1 MTSLEGTFS
10 RLGMV
15 AAADGVA
22 SQAGA
27 FVLQR
32 GGNAV
37 DAAIATSA
45 AMAVVAPH
53 LCGMGG
59 DLFALVSENGVVSA
73 LDAAGRAGSGADAA
87 AMRNEGLTVMPLHG
101 DIRTVTVPGC
111 VAGWTELHR
120 RFGQISLDE
129 LLAPAIRLAKDGFAA
144 SPLLCGSLNRIN
156 PSLRENFSELIT
168 QVAGSGSLVCRPGVA
183 RTLRAIAVNG
193 SDAFYKG
200 EFGDGLLAIGHG
212 LFSPI
217 DMGNARATWVTPLV
231 AKIYDKNVYSIPAP
245 SQGYLTLASL
255 GLAQQL
261 DLPQNADDPHWAHLL
276 IECATAAGYDRP
288 DVLHERADLAEVV
301 RTRSQQINL
310 IDPNRASKRRRLG
323 ANGDTTYLCVVDS
336 QGMGVSLINS
346 NASGFGS
353 GLVEQLTGIN
363 LHNRGL
369 GFSLQQGHVAELA
382 PGHKPPHTLCPALI
396 TNNDGSLR
404 AVLGTMGG
412 DAQPQVLLQIITRL
426 LHNQQLNEPFSAI
439 NAGRWALRGPT
450 TGFDSWTGDQPAT
463 VQLEGH
469 APAQWLQQLAAYGHK
484 VELRGAYDSAFGHAH
499 GIIVRDDNTLVG
511 GADPRSV
518 VGSCVGI

>member
-1 MTSLEGTFS
+1 
-10 RLGMV
+10 MV
-15 AAADGVA
+15 AAADGLA

-27 FVLQR
+27 LVLQR
-32 GGNAV
+32 GGNAI

-87 AMRNEGLTVMPLHG
+87 AMRNEGLTSMPMHG
-101 DIRTVTVPGC
+101 DIRAVTVPGC

-129 LLAPAIRLAKDGFAA
+129 VLAPAIRLAEDGFAA
-144 SPLLCGSLNRIN
+144 SPLLCGSLRGII

-183 RTLRAIAVNG
+183 RTLRAIAANG

-200 EFGDGLLAIGHG
+200 EFGDGLLTIGHG

-217 DMGNARATWVTPLV
+217 DMDNARATWVTPLV

-245 SQGYLTLASL
+245 SQGYLTLTSL

-261 DLPQNADDPHWAHLL
+261 DLPQDADDPHWAHLL
-276 IECATAAGYDRP
+276 IECSTAAGYDRP
-288 DVLHERADLAEVV
+288 EVLHDQADLAAFV
-301 RTRSQQINL
+301 RTRSQQVSL
-310 IDPNRASKRRRLG
+310 IDHQRALNRRGPG

-382 PGHKPPHTLCPALI
+382 PGHQPPHTLCPALI
-396 TNNDGSLR
+396 TNNDGSLL

-439 NAGRWALRGPT
+439 NAGRWVLRGAT
-450 TGFDSWTGDQPAT
+450 SGFDSWTGGQPAT

-469 APAQWLQQLAAYGHK
+469 APAQWIQKLAAYGHK
-484 VELRGAYDSAFGHAH
+484 VEMRRAYDSVFGHAH